1 MIFEVKIIFSQADL
15 LLDPEE
21 VDHPLVLR
29 LVRGDQDEHHIAF
42 VVRRHLGEQE
52 LTSNQASF
60 VKVFFY
66 LPGIVKN
73 ILKFGVLKN
82 IKDENKLMIIFQI
95 IAVVI

>member
-1 MIFEVKIIFSQADL
+1 MILEVRIFFSHPDL

-29 LVRGDQDEHHIAF
+29 LVRGDQDEHHVAL
-42 VVRRHLGEQE
+42 VVRRHLREQE
-52 LTSNQASF
+52 LTFNEASF
-60 VKVFFY
+60 VKLY

>member
-29 LVRGDQDEHHIAF
+29 LVRGDQDEHHVAL
-42 VVRRHLGEQE
+42 VVRRHLREQE
-52 LTSNQASF
+52 LISNQASF
-60 VKVFFY
+60 VKLY

-82 IKDENKLMIIFQI
+82 IKYENQLMIICQI

>member
-1 MIFEVKIIFSQADL
+1 MILEVRIIFSHRDL

-29 LVRGDQDEHHIAF
+29 LVRGDQDEHHVAL
-42 VVRRHLGEQE
+42 VVRRHLREQE
-52 LTSNQASF
+52 LTFNEASF
-60 VKVFFY
+60 VKVFFH

-73 ILKFGVLKN
+73 ILKFGVLEN